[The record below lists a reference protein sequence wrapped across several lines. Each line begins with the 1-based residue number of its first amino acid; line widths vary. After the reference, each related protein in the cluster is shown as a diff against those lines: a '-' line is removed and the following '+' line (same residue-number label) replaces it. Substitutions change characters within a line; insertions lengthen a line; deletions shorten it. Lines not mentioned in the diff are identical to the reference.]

1 MQARHQKTPSAPDR
15 IVITGIGL
23 MTPVGDSCWDTLR
36 AIREGRSA
44 YRSHETCLVLG
55 SPGGD
60 ALRGATISRMRDD
73 LLPRDLSGAQRIEAL
88 LVAPI
93 RECLTALPETLH
105 GYVDWKIILS
115 QSVTPDSHLL
125 SSLAGK
131 IRRIQRDS
139 GEVCVTPNPRC
150 EFFNQLT
157 RAGEAL
163 RTRRIEGVVVAS
175 ADSLCDTARLNDLML
190 AGRLKDPDNPY
201 GILAGEAGGAV
212 LLERESAARLRN
224 APILA
229 AISAWGNAVEPN
241 PWPTGKPSKALG
253 LTTAFHQAFEKLNDK
268 GAGVTHVSS
277 DENGERARALEWAL
291 TSGRIFPNPQKER
304 HLWHPAMATGDAGSA
319 MSAVVLADALA
330 RLILSATPSERVVLC
345 VSDDEGGRQTLC
357 LESVEQPE
365 QEEFFSAIRNKMG
378 VEKISQEKK

>member
-1 MQARHQKTPSAPDR
+1 MQSVHHKTAAAPDR

-23 MTPVGDSCWDTLR
+23 TTPVGDSCWDTLR

-44 YRSHETCLVLG
+44 YRSHETVLVLG

-105 GYVDWKIILS
+105 GYVDWKIILP
-115 QSVTPDSHLL
+115 QPIVPDGNLI

-163 RTRRIEGVVVAS
+163 QTRRIEGVVVAS
-175 ADSLCDTARLNDLML
+175 ADSLCDTERLNDLML
-190 AGRLKDPDNPY
+190 TDRLKASDNPY

-212 LLERESAARLRN
+212 LLERESSARRRN
-224 APILA
+224 APILG
-229 AISAWGNAVEPN
+229 AIAAWGSAVEPN

-253 LTTAFHQAFEKLNDK
+253 LTTAFHQAFEKLDD
-268 GAGVTHVSS
+268 AGTSVAHIST
-277 DENGERARALEWAL
+277 DENGERAHALEWAL

-304 HLWHPAMATGDAGSA
+304 HLWHPATGTGDAGSA

-330 RLILSATPSERVVLC
+330 RLILSATPSDRVALC

-357 LESVEQPE
+357 LESVEQPQ
-365 QEEFFSAIRNKMG
+365 QEEFFRAIRNKMG
-378 VEKISQEKK
+378 VEKTSQEEK